1 MGAATVLSAAG
12 GGGLTALE
20 QEPGNLQHAY
30 LEICQPAADGSLTK
44 PGPRL
49 HKLMF
54 QFNPKE
60 LTLAKSASWG
70 RDTSRNSKKSG
81 PPQYNGPQP
90 AKLTLEMFFD
100 ASAEQDDKVVKNVEL
115 LFECCVPTQTTQQ
128 QKKGSPPFVLLR
140 WGPLTGFL
148 AYIASVQAKYT
159 LFTAKGLPI
168 RAVCTVTLEELAG
181 EKPGQNP
188 TSGGLVP
195 RRLHVVVDGDSLAGV
210 AYREYGDA
218 ALWRAVAQVNGID
231 DPMRLRPGQHLLLPS
246 LDEIAGPRGAAS
258 PSRAPERHPHSK
270 EPARAAR

>member
-1 MGAATVLSAAG
+1 MSAATVLSAAG
-12 GGGLTALE
+12 GGLTPVE
-20 QEPGNLQHAY
+20 TEPGNLQHAY
-30 LEICQPAADGSLTK
+30 LEICEPAADGSLTK

-49 HKLMF
+49 HKLTF

-100 ASAEQDDKVVKNVEL
+100 ASGTQDRSVIESVEM
-115 LFECCVPTQTTQQ
+115 LFECCVPTSATQQ

-148 AYIASVQAKYT
+148 AYISSVQAKYT

-168 RAVCTVTLEELAG
+168 RAVCTITLDELAG
-181 EKPGQNP
+181 EAPGQNP

-195 RRLHVVVDGDSLAGV
+195 RRMHVVVDGDTLAGV

-231 DPMRLRPGQHLLLPS
+231 DPMRLRPGSHLMLPS
-246 LDEIAGPRGAAS
+246 LDEIAGPRGAA
-258 PSRAPERHPHSK
+258 RASGTGVGASHGK